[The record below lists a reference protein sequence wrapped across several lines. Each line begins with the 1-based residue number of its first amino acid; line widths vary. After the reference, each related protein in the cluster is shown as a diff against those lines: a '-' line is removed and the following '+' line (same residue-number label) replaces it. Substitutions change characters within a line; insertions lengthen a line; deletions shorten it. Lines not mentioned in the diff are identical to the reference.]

1 MAKGDTLNKRE
12 RRTRSSGYTNE
23 RTRGTASGRKRKK
36 RKKNNKRFLIVILIV
51 IAVIAGIL
59 GISYAVGRHF
69 ASGYLISDNQEDT
82 EIAPETLIS
91 VDIPQ
96 GVSTRD
102 IAALLKDNGIIG
114 SEFSFRMKSK
124 INGAD
129 GSYNYGTF
137 YLSKDMSTEQIIEI
151 LQSPP
156 STDEINKITI
166 PEGYTAKQIAALV
179 DEKGIATSDE
189 FINEMN
195 NGTFEYEFLEGI
207 PKREN
212 YLEGY
217 LFPDTYFLSG
227 NEKAHDIIV
236 MMLNRF
242 EQIYNNSLKDF
253 IGSTDYT
260 LDQIVTVASMV
271 ESEAKLDEERPTIAG
286 VIYNRL
292 GMDMKLQID
301 STVQYA
307 LSTKNEVVTET
318 DLTVDSPYNTY
329 QNTGLPAG
337 PICNPGEAS
346 LVAALKPKEHNYLY
360 YVLKERGGSE
370 HAFAET
376 YDDFLAAKAEY
387 KSTFDN

>member
-1 MAKGDTLNKRE
+1 MNERE
-12 RRTRSSGYTNE
+12 RRTRSSQQNSDRQSRDTY
-23 RTRGTASGRKRKK
+23 ARKRKRR
-36 RKKNNKRFLIVILIV
+36 RKKSSGTRILIIFLIAV
-51 IAVIAGIL
+51 AVIAGVL
-59 GISYAVGRHF
+59 GISYAIGRHF
-69 ASGYLISDNQEDT
+69 ASNYLTSENQQEV
-82 EIAPETLIS
+82 EINPETAIA

-96 GVSTRD
+96 GATTKD
-102 IAALLKDNGIIG
+102 IASILKDNGIIG
-114 SEFSFRMKSK
+114 SEFSFRIKSK

-137 YLSKDMSTEQIIEI
+137 YLSKDMSTDQIIQT
-151 LQSPP
+151 LQS
-156 STDEINKITI
+156 TTQAEQTNRITI
-166 PEGYTAKQIAALV
+166 PEGYTSRQIAALV
-179 DEKGIATSDE
+179 DEKGIATSEE

-195 NGTFEYEFLEGI
+195 NGTFDYEFLEGI
-207 PKREN
+207 PKRDN

-227 NEKAHDIIV
+227 NETAHDIIV

-242 EQIYNNSLKDF
+242 EQIYNNSLKDLMD
-253 IGSTDYT
+253 STDYT
-260 LDQIVTVASMV
+260 LDQIVTVASMI
-271 ESEAKLDEERPTIAG
+271 ESEAKLDEERPIIAG

-292 GMDMKLQID
+292 DIDMKLQID

-307 LSTKNEVVTET
+307 LSTRNEVVTET

-346 LVAALKPKEHNYLY
+346 LVAALKPEEHNYLY

-370 HAFAET
+370 HVFAET

-387 KSTFDN
+387 QATFDN

>member
-1 MAKGDTLNKRE
+1 MNERE
-12 RRTRSSGYTNE
+12 RRTRSSQQNSDRQSRDTY
-23 RTRGTASGRKRKK
+23 ARKRKRR
-36 RKKNNKRFLIVILIV
+36 RKKSSGTRILIIFLIAV
-51 IAVIAGIL
+51 AVIAGVL
-59 GISYAVGRHF
+59 GISYAIGRHF
-69 ASGYLISDNQEDT
+69 ASNYLTSENQQEV
-82 EIAPETLIS
+82 EINPETAIA

-96 GVSTRD
+96 GATTKD
-102 IAALLKDNGIIG
+102 IASILKDNGIIG
-114 SEFSFRMKSK
+114 SEFSFRIKSK

-137 YLSKDMSTEQIIEI
+137 YLSKDMSTDQIIQT
-151 LQSPP
+151 LQS
-156 STDEINKITI
+156 TTQAEQTNRITI
-166 PEGYTAKQIAALV
+166 PEGYTSRQIAALV
-179 DEKGIATSDE
+179 DEKGIATSEE

-195 NGTFEYEFLEGI
+195 NGTFDYEFLEGI
-207 PKREN
+207 PKRDN

-227 NEKAHDIIV
+227 NETAHDIIV

-242 EQIYNNSLKDF
+242 EQIYNNSLKDLMD
-253 IGSTDYT
+253 STDYT
-260 LDQIVTVASMV
+260 LDQIVTVASMI
-271 ESEAKLDEERPTIAG
+271 ESEAKLDEERPIIAG

-292 GMDMKLQID
+292 DIDMKLQID

-307 LSTKNEVVTET
+307 LSTRNEVVTET

-346 LVAALKPKEHNYLY
+346 LVAALKPEEHNYLY

-370 HAFAET
+370 HVFAET
-376 YDDFLAAKAEY
+376 YDDFLAANAEY
-387 KSTFDN
+387 QATFDN

>member
-1 MAKGDTLNKRE
+1 MAKGDTLNERE

-23 RTRGTASGRKRKK
+23 RTRGTALGRKRKK

-51 IAVIAGIL
+51 IAVIAGVL

-69 ASGYLISDNQEDT
+69 ASGYLISDNQEDM

-91 VDIPQ
+91 VDIPP
-96 GVSTRD
+96 GASTRD

-179 DEKGIATSDE
+179 
-189 FINEMN
+189 
-195 NGTFEYEFLEGI
+195 EFLEGI

-227 NEKAHDIIV
+227 NETAHDIIV

-253 IGSTDYT
+253 IDSTDYT

-292 GMDMKLQID
+292 EMDMKLQID

-346 LVAALKPKEHNYLY
+346 LVAALKPEEHNYLY

>member
-1 MAKGDTLNKRE
+1 MNERE
-12 RRTRSSGYTNE
+12 RRTRSSQQNSDRQSRDTY
-23 RTRGTASGRKRKK
+23 ARKRKRR
-36 RKKNNKRFLIVILIV
+36 RKKSRGTRILIIFLIAV
-51 IAVIAGIL
+51 AVIAGVL
-59 GISYAVGRHF
+59 GISYAIGRHF
-69 ASGYLISDNQEDT
+69 ASNYLTSENQQEV
-82 EIAPETLIS
+82 EINPETAIA

-96 GVSTRD
+96 GATTKD
-102 IAALLKDNGIIG
+102 IASILKDTGIIG
-114 SEFSFRMKSK
+114 SEFSFRIKSK

-137 YLSKDMSTEQIIEI
+137 YLSKDMSTDQIIQT
-151 LQSPP
+151 LQS
-156 STDEINKITI
+156 TTQAEQTTMITI
-166 PEGYTAKQIAALV
+166 PEGYTSRQIAALV
-179 DEKGIATSDE
+179 DEKGIATSEE

-195 NGTFEYEFLEGI
+195 NGTFDYEFLEGI
-207 PKREN
+207 PKRDN

-227 NEKAHDIIV
+227 NETAHDIIV

-242 EQIYNNSLKDF
+242 EQIYNNSLKDLMD
-253 IGSTDYT
+253 STDYT
-260 LDQIVTVASMV
+260 LDQIVTVASMI
-271 ESEAKLDEERPTIAG
+271 ESEAKLDEERPIIAG

-292 GMDMKLQID
+292 DIDMKLQID

-307 LSTKNEVVTET
+307 LSTRNEVVTET

-346 LVAALKPKEHNYLY
+346 LVAALKPEEHNYLY

-370 HAFAET
+370 HVFAET

-387 KSTFDN
+387 QATFDN

>member
-1 MAKGDTLNKRE
+1 MNKRE

-195 NGTFEYEFLEGI
+195 NGTF
-207 PKREN
+207 
-212 YLEGY
+212 
-217 LFPDTYFLSG
+217 
-227 NEKAHDIIV
+227 
-236 MMLNRF
+236 
-242 EQIYNNSLKDF
+242 
-253 IGSTDYT
+253 
-260 LDQIVTVASMV
+260 
-271 ESEAKLDEERPTIAG
+271 
-286 VIYNRL
+286 
-292 GMDMKLQID
+292 
-301 STVQYA
+301 
-307 LSTKNEVVTET
+307 
-318 DLTVDSPYNTY
+318 
-329 QNTGLPAG
+329 
-337 PICNPGEAS
+337 
-346 LVAALKPKEHNYLY
+346 
-360 YVLKERGGSE
+360 GG
-370 HAFAET
+370 
-376 YDDFLAAKAEY
+376 
-387 KSTFDN
+387 

>member
-1 MAKGDTLNKRE
+1 MNERE
-12 RRTRSSGYTNE
+12 RRTRSSQQNSDRQSRDTY
-23 RTRGTASGRKRKK
+23 ARKRKRR
-36 RKKNNKRFLIVILIV
+36 RKKSRGTRILIIFLIAV
-51 IAVIAGIL
+51 AVIAGVL
-59 GISYAVGRHF
+59 GISYAIGRHF
-69 ASGYLISDNQEDT
+69 ASNYLTSENQQEV
-82 EIAPETLIS
+82 EINPETAIA

-96 GVSTRD
+96 GATTKD
-102 IAALLKDNGIIG
+102 IASILKDNGIIG
-114 SEFSFRMKSK
+114 SEFSFRIKSK

-137 YLSKDMSTEQIIEI
+137 YLSKDMSTDQIIQT
-151 LQSPP
+151 LQS
-156 STDEINKITI
+156 TTQAEQTNRITI
-166 PEGYTAKQIAALV
+166 PEGYTSRQIAALV
-179 DEKGIATSDE
+179 DEKGIATSEE

-195 NGTFEYEFLEGI
+195 NGTFDYEFLEGI
-207 PKREN
+207 PKRDN

-227 NEKAHDIIV
+227 NETAHDIIV

-242 EQIYNNSLKDF
+242 EQIYNNSLKDLMD
-253 IGSTDYT
+253 STDYT
-260 LDQIVTVASMV
+260 LDQIVTVASMI
-271 ESEAKLDEERPTIAG
+271 ESEAKLDEERPIIAG

-292 GMDMKLQID
+292 DIDMKLQID

-307 LSTKNEVVTET
+307 LSTRNEVVTET

-346 LVAALKPKEHNYLY
+346 LVAALKPEEHNYLY

-370 HAFAET
+370 HVFAET

-387 KSTFDN
+387 QATFDN